1 MSWLVRVVANR
12 YADSVRLMSVAR
24 DVRGMDGVQTCEI
37 GMGTPANRET
47 LARLGAQ
54 AEAGPADIMIAVQAA
69 DGAGED
75 ALAAAERALV
85 SAPAGDD
92 AGAAPGQAPPRTLV
106 AAARAAGDPDV
117 ALISVPGE
125 YAALAAHQSL
135 TLGMDVFLFSDH
147 VDVADEVELKRRALQ
162 RGRLVMG
169 PGCGTAMLNG
179 TGLGFANVVAGGPVG
194 IVAAAGTG
202 AQEAACLVDDAGSG
216 VSQIIGVGGRDLSAE
231 VGGLMFREGMR
242 RLAGDDETETLLL
255 VSKPPAPTV
264 VRELAAA
271 VPADKRV
278 VAAIVGPPVDEAP
291 FPVHPTLEAAAL
303 AATGAAPAPV
313 DALERAV
320 DGRRTDSAGRSVLG
334 LFSGGT
340 LAEEAATILAAALGP
355 VAQAEGDALADTHRV
370 LDLGEERYTQGR
382 PHPMVDLDLRI
393 ELLERA
399 AGEDRLGCVLLD
411 VVLGYGSHRDPAG
424 MLAPALAALADRVPV
439 VARVCGTRADP
450 QDRDAQEATLRD
462 AGVLVAPS
470 NAAAARLAARAVR
483 EDAAP

>member
-1 MSWLVRVVANR
+1 
-12 YADSVRLMSVAR
+12 
-24 DVRGMDGVQTCEI
+24 
-37 GMGTPANRET
+37 
-47 LARLGAQ
+47 
-54 AEAGPADIMIAVQAA
+54 
-69 DGAGED
+69 
-75 ALAAAERALV
+75 
-85 SAPAGDD
+85 
-92 AGAAPGQAPPRTLV
+92 
-106 AAARAAGDPDV
+106 
-117 ALISVPGE
+117 
-125 YAALAAHQSL
+125 
-135 TLGMDVFLFSDH
+135 MDVFLFSDH
-147 VDVADEVELKRRALQ
+147 VDVADEVELKRRALR

-264 VRELAAA
+264 VRELAGA

-278 VAAIVGPPVDEAP
+278 VAAIVGPPVDAAP
-291 FPVHPTLEAAAL
+291 FPVHATLEAAAL

-320 DGRRTDSAGRSVLG
+320 DGRRSDSAGRSVLG

-355 VAQAEGDALADTHRV
+355 VAQEEGDALADTHRV
-370 LDLGEERYTQGR
+370 LDLGEELYTQGR

-399 AGEDRLGCVLLD
+399 AGEDGLGCVLLD

-462 AGVLVAPS
+462 AGVVVAPS